1 MIGSNALQ
9 AVTLLSQSISVAA
22 SVVEA
27 VKTCGDS
34 TQKQGES
41 VLPEIAPLCVFRRS
55 VVKKEYLR
63 SRHTVLDRASIGS

>member
-1 MIGSNALQ
+1 MVGSNVLQ

-34 TQKQGES
+34 AQQQGEFAS
-41 VLPEIAPLCVFRRS
+41 PKVPHCPGRVPTLAQAIHCR
-55 VVKKEYLR
+55 
-63 SRHTVLDRASIGS
+63 TVHREQALVPGG